1 MSCKVSFKYVFKF
14 SALVGGPL
22 AFFYLQ
28 EPETNPPAPH
38 AGRKSTNTDSSECF
52 FKSVDRFFAIT
63 ITVNRLNRYLS
74 EKVTSVVH

>member
-1 MSCKVSFKYVFKF
+1 MLPESKIKCHAKLAWNYVFKF
-14 SALVGGPL
+14 SALVGAPL

-63 ITVNRLNRYLS
+63 ITVNCLNR
-74 EKVTSVVH
+74 